1 MYTVAT
7 INNIEMYL
15 FFAINV
21 FIFSTYIYIYIY
33 IYVDIYTEIEL
44 FKHKIVLFLMFWETS
59 ILFSI
64 EAGPIY
70 IPTNRVH
77 INTVYN
83 KTRHGSNPS
92 SHQQTN

>member
-1 MYTVAT
+1 MFSFFLDIYT
-7 INNIEMYL
+7 E
-15 FFAINV
+15 
-21 FIFSTYIYIYIY
+21 YIYVERERYRDIYINIYIY

-70 IPTNRVH
+70 IPTNRVY